1 MSAAGRKHAH
11 RAASPVQSA
20 RQTRAGILIL
30 ALIVALA
37 LAGALWAAG
46 GVAVLIRAREALR

>member
-1 MSAAGRKHAH
+1 MSAAGRKH
-11 RAASPVQSA
+11 
-20 RQTRAGILIL
+20 AGILIL